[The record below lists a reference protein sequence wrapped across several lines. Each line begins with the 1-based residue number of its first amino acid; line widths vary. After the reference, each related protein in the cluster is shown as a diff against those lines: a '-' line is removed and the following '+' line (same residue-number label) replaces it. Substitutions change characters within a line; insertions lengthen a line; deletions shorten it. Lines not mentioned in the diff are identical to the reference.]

1 METKHLLFTMALAS
15 AFSACNNE
23 FVVEENI
30 SNPQTPAGQERP
42 TVSNPTLNVEGADSR
57 VSYDGSFKF
66 EKGDVVGALL
76 MDENN
81 TGVRYGVTTNTDEW
95 KKLTWLEKYHLVD
108 YIHTDY
114 PFVYDGSKF
123 NANCNMLEGNY
134 FLTYP
139 YTCQAGNRQV
149 KIDFAD
155 QTQIGQDEEARKK
168 FVAKHQRFVGY
179 AQLKAGEGV
188 SDFTAQ
194 LQPILAPVRFGIKS
208 EGNVGK
214 DLHITKVVVS
224 HSQLKST
231 LTIDPTRAKY
241 GEWNLT
247 DEYVKEH
254 TDASATTSNTDIYHF
269 NYANFLANQNC
280 TSSYVW
286 GEELYE
292 NERFGSQLA
301 EDYVYNVA
309 DGMVGSISDDRD
321 ARVKSGKYYWDD
333 AIRSTVVP
341 MDEINNPEYDTRYVE
356 VKTWESD
363 ATPYL
368 TLKSNETVEVIMM
381 LPAIYTGEPGEG
393 EGLNLT
399 IYTQE
404 GIVKNID
411 LSERHNGDGIDV
423 ITTGTLT
430 QVDPINKNI
439 PRIEVILD
447 NPAIIANPEAVT
459 INNGDDLLQIVK
471 WINSNPQQTGD
482 KETKLSLTNDI
493 VITDEI
499 AAEIEKLRENYVLTI
514 ETAYVPNREGN
525 NLKINTSKEH
535 ANVLE
540 HMNVLSNV
548 TVEVMPGAVLNMTDK
563 SYNIAHEKSTWA
575 GAGVLNIEVAKG
587 GLLNIDSNDKHTI
600 QGGANANGQPM
611 PERTEVRLLNMGTV
625 EIYNDTKVIGFYFI
639 NEGEFNVRAGSEFF
653 FAKGDFKDSQNTIR
667 GTVNVDKGAQ
677 ISGSTSN
684 CFVNYGTI
692 NNGGMIKNIKNYANG
707 DNKKPGLINIL
718 NDEAYTDLSEM
729 TGMVDYNTHL
739 TGVHFNNTGV
749 ASKQP
754 SAEAIFKYTHAV
766 ESPVKTS
773 SLTNAWV
780 TDAYIVNGSV
790 ETDVNA
796 TTLKNLVM
804 EEGTTI
810 SWDPVTKN
818 KSLTFDAVFDKV
830 GGYLTLKNNTT
841 VNNVE
846 FYNVVDDEQNI
857 LLVGKD
863 IRFTSNNGTVGF
875 YKNIKDK
882 ESIVLAGIYMDQ
894 VGLTVEKTTIV
905 NVENLYSVNKSNSQI
920 DNYSIIFV
928 KDIYSID
935 DQITININQ
944 PENYIF

>member
-241 GEWNLT
+241 GEWNLSK
-247 DEYVKEH
+247 EYVENKTDYDNIQNKENI
-254 TDASATTSNTDIYHF
+254 SHF

-430 QVDPINKNI
+430 QVDPIKKNI

-482 KETKLSLTNDI
+482 KETLLSLTNDI

-773 SLTNAWV
+773 ALTNAWV

>member
-1 METKHLLFTMALAS
+1 
-15 AFSACNNE
+15 
-23 FVVEENI
+23 
-30 SNPQTPAGQERP
+30 
-42 TVSNPTLNVEGADSR
+42 
-57 VSYDGSFKF
+57 
-66 EKGDVVGALL
+66 
-76 MDENN
+76 
-81 TGVRYGVTTNTDEW
+81 
-95 KKLTWLEKYHLVD
+95 
-108 YIHTDY
+108 
-114 PFVYDGSKF
+114 
-123 NANCNMLEGNY
+123 
-134 FLTYP
+134 
-139 YTCQAGNRQV
+139 
-149 KIDFAD
+149 
-155 QTQIGQDEEARKK
+155 
-168 FVAKHQRFVGY
+168 
-179 AQLKAGEGV
+179 
-188 SDFTAQ
+188 
-194 LQPILAPVRFGIKS
+194 
-208 EGNVGK
+208 
-214 DLHITKVVVS
+214 
-224 HSQLKST
+224 
-231 LTIDPTRAKY
+231 
-241 GEWNLT
+241 
-247 DEYVKEH
+247 
-254 TDASATTSNTDIYHF
+254 
-269 NYANFLANQNC
+269 
-280 TSSYVW
+280 
-286 GEELYE
+286 
-292 NERFGSQLA
+292 
-301 EDYVYNVA
+301 
-309 DGMVGSISDDRD
+309 MVGSISDDRD

-411 LSERHNGDGIDV
+411 LSKRHDGAGIDV

-430 QVDPINKNI
+430 QVDPVDKNI

-482 KETKLSLTNDI
+482 KEAKLSLTNDI

-514 ETAYVPNREGN
+514 ETASVPNREGN

-639 NEGEFNVRAGSEFF
+639 NEGEFNVRAGSEFY
-653 FAKGDFKDSQNTIR
+653 FAKADFKDSQNTIR
-667 GTVNVDKGAQ
+667 GIINVDKGAQ
-677 ISGSTSN
+677 IAGSTQN

-692 NNGGMIKNIKNYANG
+692 NNGGKITNIKNYANG

-729 TGMVDYNTHL
+729 TGMVDYNTYL

-754 SAEAIFKYTHAV
+754 SAEAIFKYTHADN
-766 ESPVKTS
+766 SSIGTS
-773 SLTNAWV
+773 ALTSAWV
-780 TDAYIVNGSV
+780 TDADIVNGKV
-790 ETDVNA
+790 ITDKA
-796 TTLKNLVM
+796 ETTLRNLVM

-810 SWDPVTKN
+810 AWSPANN
-818 KSLTFDAVFDKV
+818 KSLVFDAKFDKE
-830 GGYLTLKNNTT
+830 GGLLTLKSNTTVENVEFFNVANKEQNILLEGRVIKFTSSNGVVGFYKDLEKKSLAGVYMNKVELTVDNNTT
-841 VNNVE
+841 VN
-846 FYNVVDDEQNI
+846 
-857 LLVGKD
+857 
-863 IRFTSNNGTVGF
+863 
-875 YKNIKDK
+875 
-882 ESIVLAGIYMDQ
+882 
-894 VGLTVEKTTIV
+894 
-905 NVENLYSVNKSNSQI
+905 VENLNSVDESNSQVN
-920 DNYSIIFV
+920 NYGEIFV
-928 KDIYSID
+928 KSIYSID
-935 DQITININQ
+935 TQITININNAK
-944 PENYIF
+944 NYTFPY

>member
-1 METKHLLFTMALAS
+1 M
-15 AFSACNNE
+15 
-23 FVVEENI
+23 
-30 SNPQTPAGQERP
+30 
-42 TVSNPTLNVEGADSR
+42 NVEGADSR

-155 QTQIGQDEEARKK
+155 QTQIGQDQEARKK
-168 FVAKHQRFVGY
+168 FVAEHQRFIGY

-231 LTIDPTRAKY
+231 LTVDPTRAKY

-247 DEYVKEH
+247 EEYVEEH
-254 TDASATTSNTDIYHF
+254 TDASATSSKTDIYHF

-280 TSSYVW
+280 TSSYIW

-356 VKTWESD
+356 VKTWESN
-363 ATPYL
+363 ATPFL

-381 LPAIYTGEPGEG
+381 LPAIDTRNTG

-411 LSERHNGDGIDV
+411 LSKRHNGSGTDV
-423 ITTGTLT
+423 ITTGTLEH
-430 QVDPINKNI
+430 VDPINKNI

-447 NPAIIANPEAVT
+447 NPAIIANPENAT

-482 KETKLSLTNDI
+482 KEAKLSLTNDI

-563 SYNIAHEKSTWA
+563 SYNIAHEKSTWE
-575 GAGVLNIEVAKG
+575 GAGFLNIEVAKG

-600 QGGANANGQPM
+600 QGGANSNGQPM

-625 EIYNDTKVIGFYFI
+625 EIYNDTKVIGFYFV
-639 NEGEFNVRAGSEFF
+639 NEGEFNVRAGSEFY
-653 FAKGDFKDSQNTIR
+653 FAKADFKDSQNTIR

-677 ISGSTSN
+677 IAGSTQN

-692 NNGGMIKNIKNYANG
+692 NNAGKITNIRNYANG

-729 TGMVDYNTHL
+729 TGMIDYNTHL

-773 SLTNAWV
+773 ALTDAWV
-780 TDAYIVNGSV
+780 TDADIVSGKV
-790 ETDVNA
+790 ITDIKE
-796 TTLKNLVM
+796 TTLRNLVM
-804 EEGTTI
+804 EEGTTVA
-810 SWDPVTKN
+810 WDPVSGN
-818 KSLTFDAVFDKV
+818 KSLIFDAKFGKE
-830 GGYLTLKNNTT
+830 GGFLTLKSETKVDNVEFFNVADEEQNILLEGRVITFTSSDVNGVVGFYKDLEKRSLAGVYMNKVELTVNNNTT
-841 VNNVE
+841 VN
-846 FYNVVDDEQNI
+846 
-857 LLVGKD
+857 
-863 IRFTSNNGTVGF
+863 
-875 YKNIKDK
+875 
-882 ESIVLAGIYMDQ
+882 
-894 VGLTVEKTTIV
+894 
-905 NVENLYSVNKSNSQI
+905 VENLKSVNKSNSQVN
-920 DNYSIIFV
+920 NYGEIFV
-928 KDIYSID
+928 KSIYSSID
-935 DQITININQ
+935 TQITININD
-944 PENYIF
+944 PKDYILVH

>member
-23 FVVEENI
+23 FAVEENI
-30 SNPQTPAGQERP
+30 SNPQIPTGQERP
-42 TVSNPTLNVEGADSR
+42 TVSNPTLNVNGTDSR

-66 EKGDVVGALL
+66 ESNDTIGALL

-241 GEWNLT
+241 GEWNLSK
-247 DEYVKEH
+247 EYVENK
-254 TDASATTSNTDIYHF
+254 TDYDNIKNKKNISHF

-368 TLKSNETVEVIMM
+368 TLKSNETVEVIIM

-411 LSERHNGDGIDV
+411 LSKRHDGAGIDV

-430 QVDPINKNI
+430 QVDPVDKNI

-514 ETAYVPNREGN
+514 ETAYVPNKGN

-548 TVEVMPGAVLNMTDK
+548 TVEVMPEAVLNMTDK
-563 SYNIAHEKSTWA
+563 SYNIAHEISTWD

-653 FAKGDFKDSQNTIR
+653 FAKGGFKDSQNTIR

-718 NDEAYTDLSEM
+718 NDGAYTDLSEM
-729 TGMVDYNTHL
+729 TGMVNYNTHL

-749 ASKQP
+749 ASKRP

-773 SLTNAWV
+773 ALTKACV

-796 TTLKNLVM
+796 TSLKNLVM

-810 SWDPVTKN
+810 AWDPVTKN

-863 IRFTSNNGTVGF
+863 IRFTSKNGTVGF

-894 VGLTVEKTTIV
+894 VGLTVEKTTKV

-920 DNYSIIFV
+920 DNYSEIFV

-944 PENYIF
+944 PENYKF